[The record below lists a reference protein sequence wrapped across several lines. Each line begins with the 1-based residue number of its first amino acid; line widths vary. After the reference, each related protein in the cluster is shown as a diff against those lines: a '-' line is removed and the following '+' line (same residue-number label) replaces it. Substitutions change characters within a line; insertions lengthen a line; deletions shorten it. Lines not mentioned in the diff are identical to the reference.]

1 MSVFDDLQDADA
13 RYSLDELVEVANR
26 LLPRL
31 LPEERHGVK
40 LNELVNPRLVRHLS
54 TLGLLD
60 EAGREGR
67 EARYE
72 RRHLLQLLVARRLM
86 AQGYSTG
93 AIKKL
98 TGGARDTELES
109 LLHGGAHLGV
119 TSHDVLASEAFEI
132 ASALE
137 TDLLEADSFA
147 TAAPRLSAPPDAVR
161 EVEPQAEPDN
171 AALSFLQNIR
181 SGRKKAGPPDVASS
195 RIAPPPAPQ
204 TNRAPTV
211 SPAPPV
217 ASIPVAPRYVRI
229 VLRPGLE
236 IHVNEDFEL
245 PPSAGERET
254 LMQDALRLLKAHKGG
269 ARRKR

>member
-1 MSVFDDLQDADA
+1 MSVFDDLRDMNA
-13 RYSLDELVEVANR
+13 RYSLDELVSVANR

-31 LPEERHGVK
+31 LPAEGRGMK

-98 TGGARDTELES
+98 TGGARDQELES
-109 LLHGGAHLGV
+109 LLHGGAQLGV
-119 TSHDVLASEAFEI
+119 TLPETIVDDSLGDSVVANEMAASGSESSAGFSDGASREAFE
-132 ASALE
+132 
-137 TDLLEADSFA
+137 D
-147 TAAPRLSAPPDAVR
+147 AP
-161 EVEPQAEPDN
+161 PDN

-181 SGRKKAGPPDVASS
+181 SGRKRAAMPDVAVS
-195 RIAPPPAPQ
+195 REAPPAPRI
-204 TNRAPTV
+204 NRSMVA
-211 SPAPPV
+211 SPAPGSALTP
-217 ASIPVAPRYVRI
+217 AAPRYVRI
-229 VLRPGLE
+229 ALRPGLE
-236 IHVNEDFEL
+236 LHVGEDFEL
-245 PPSAGERET
+245 PPSVSERET
-254 LMQDALRLLKAHKGG
+254 LMHDALRLLQEAHKGG
-269 ARRKR
+269 GRRKR

>member
-1 MSVFDDLQDADA
+1 MSVFDDLRDVDA
-13 RYSLDELVEVANR
+13 RYSLDELVSVANR

-31 LPEERHGVK
+31 LPAERRGMK

-98 TGGARDTELES
+98 TGGARDEDLES
-109 LLHGGAHLGV
+109 LLHGGAQLGL
-119 TSHDVLASEAFEI
+119 TSHETIVDATDAGVAVADEMAASESESSAVLSDAAFPEAFE
-132 ASALE
+132 
-137 TDLLEADSFA
+137 D
-147 TAAPRLSAPPDAVR
+147 AP
-161 EVEPQAEPDN
+161 PDN

-181 SGRKKAGPPDVASS
+181 SGRKKAALPDAAIPRS
-195 RIAPPPAPQ
+195 AP
-204 TNRAPTV
+204 
-211 SPAPPV
+211 SPAPRLNAPLQPPPQ
-217 ASIPVAPRYVRI
+217 APQAAPRYVRI
-229 VLRPGLE
+229 ALRPGLE
-236 IHVNEDFEL
+236 LHVSEDFEL
-245 PPSAGERET
+245 PPSVGERET
-254 LMQDALRLLKAHKGG
+254 LMHDALRLLKEAHKGG
-269 ARRKR
+269 GRRKR